1 MLLISTGLWCYPR
14 DPSFMLASPTIM
26 YVFVEFGVCVHIC
39 DLCFFFPAFVFQAQ
53 TCQHISMTI
62 LISSFFVVDFVVD
75 VIRHIINTSQLQTA
89 TLFSLKWLYAH
100 TLFSHGIS
108 LSSWTIILVELSG
121 LVYLAH
127 CSILMLEGGVRMY
140 EMRYNC
146 AEHLVN
152 RFVQQGF
159 VVLWWSLSE
168 RQTERFGKKLK

>member
-1 MLLISTGLWCYPR
+1 
-14 DPSFMLASPTIM
+14 MLASPTIM

-108 LSSWTIILVELSG
+108 LSS
-121 LVYLAH
+121 
-127 CSILMLEGGVRMY
+127 
-140 EMRYNC
+140 
-146 AEHLVN
+146 
-152 RFVQQGF
+152 
-159 VVLWWSLSE
+159 
-168 RQTERFGKKLK
+168 